1 LNENKIDT
9 DINIIL
15 EIIYLSS
22 FIMAS
27 ATASPI
33 MKRTTKMIRPRGKK
47 IHTMGEGVSE
57 KMNDINNGNNTTVL
71 LLPPIPATS
80 SHSPSHSPSPEKILQ
95 ENSIIK
101 PYCDPDLFVQRQV
114 KRTIT
119 VPFYKITK
127 NTNIEQLLRSELAKS
142 VEGQCSI
149 EGYICPNS
157 ISICSHSGGTLSA
170 ANILFDVTANCLI
183 CFPDENV
190 TIKCVAKTITQA
202 GIRAGARYLEQGH
215 VSPIEVFL
223 SRDMHLSSRELFSRI
238 EEGDILTVN
247 IIGRRFVLHDT
258 HITIIAMLMDAE
270 KNINK

>member
-1 LNENKIDT
+1 
-9 DINIIL
+9 
-15 EIIYLSS
+15 
-22 FIMAS
+22 MAS
-27 ATASPI
+27 AIASPT
-33 MKRTTKMIRPRGKK
+33 MKRPTKMIRPRAKK
-47 IHTMGEGVSE
+47 SPVLGASVSE
-57 KMNDINNGNNTTVL
+57 KMNDVINGNNAIVL
-71 LLPPIPATS
+71 SRPIAPP
-80 SHSPSHSPSPEKILQ
+80 SHAPSTSPSPSPSPSSLPEKILE
-95 ENSIIK
+95 ENSILK
-101 PYCDPDLFVQRQV
+101 PYCDPELFVQRQI

-127 NTNIEQLLRSELAKS
+127 NTNVQQLLKSELAKS

-157 ISICSHSGGTLSA
+157 ISICSHSCGTLAA

-183 CFPDENV
+183 CFPDEN
-190 TIKCVAKTITQA
+190 TSIKCVAKTITQA
-202 GIRAGARYLEQGH
+202 GIRAGARFLEQCH

-238 EEGDILTVN
+238 EEGDILTVK